1 MFIPTSFPE
10 IEFKM
15 LIFSGGESHIKL
27 NNFIDYDEVSKVV
40 ITTRIKNGDDVMQ
53 LLIAA
58 DALKRKGIKNLDLIM
73 PYIPYARQDR
83 QCSDGESFTLKVF
96 TGIINSV
103 GFDKVYVF
111 DAHSGISTTLIENV
125 VEIDNHQYV
134 SAALDMALFSLETE
148 FNLISIDAGASKKIN
163 SLAEYIYNSGRKNF
177 KVIQCNKKRNV
188 SNGNIE
194 GFEVFSGDLQGLP
207 CFITD
212 DICDGGASFIHAA
225 KALKEKNAGDLY
237 LFVSHGIFSKGFDE
251 LKEYYTRIFT
261 TNSFSDVKN
270 GILTKLRL
278 DL

>member
-1 MFIPTSFPE
+1 M
-10 IEFKM
+10 
-15 LIFSGGESHIKL
+15 
-27 NNFIDYDEVSKVV
+27 
-40 ITTRIKNGDDVMQ
+40 
-53 LLIAA
+53 
-58 DALKRKGIKNLDLIM
+58 
-73 PYIPYARQDR
+73 
-83 QCSDGESFTLKVF
+83 
-96 TGIINSV
+96 
-103 GFDKVYVF
+103 
-111 DAHSGISTTLIENV
+111 HSGISTTLIENV